1 MYINHMENKY
11 NEDNQSSGYNG
22 DNQAVQITE
31 KSPVNI
37 TLILLFI
44 VFALVCIGVAFLYMS
59 SNIHSPMTQFPAD
72 GSSEQSNT
80 TDGDLTNRESAR
92 ADNFNARIA
101 EGGNILRQMGAAEAA
116 IYFNRMLE
124 SASNPQERGQIELN
138 LGNARLQSNRVEAVA
153 LLKAVAINESYFD
166 FTRAKATNFVL
177 NEYTASNDEAFARE
191 HIFTGPV
198 WENFLG
204 DDLQESTLT
213 GFFYSADLSPTPEAN
228 MRIASDLAAQIAFTN
243 LTLNERDRNAAA
255 AQDYLRFG
263 NQLITE
269 LIQDGG
275 VVYGGTPPDEIAL
288 AMNRRGLALD
298 ILYFSG
304 YIDDADEVKDSYREA
319 ISYLID
325 NPIEISDGTGS
336 FIRYNYADFLFRL
349 DAEAEA
355 NNIRTVLSPIGG
367 LISRSNFTTFV
378 DGKLNNTVP
387 DSRPLNMIGHPE
399 TLRQIIGLSDE
410 FRRYLL
416 VTGVRNVPA
425 QSE

>member
-1 MYINHMENKY
+1 
-11 NEDNQSSGYNG
+11 
-22 DNQAVQITE
+22 
-31 KSPVNI
+31 
-37 TLILLFI
+37 
-44 VFALVCIGVAFLYMS
+44 
-59 SNIHSPMTQFPAD
+59 
-72 GSSEQSNT
+72 
-80 TDGDLTNRESAR
+80 
-92 ADNFNARIA
+92 
-101 EGGNILRQMGAAEAA
+101 
-116 IYFNRMLE
+116 MLE
-124 SASNPQERGQIELN
+124 SASNPQERGRIELN

>member
-1 MYINHMENKY
+1 
-11 NEDNQSSGYNG
+11 
-22 DNQAVQITE
+22 
-31 KSPVNI
+31 
-37 TLILLFI
+37 
-44 VFALVCIGVAFLYMS
+44 
-59 SNIHSPMTQFPAD
+59 
-72 GSSEQSNT
+72 
-80 TDGDLTNRESAR
+80 
-92 ADNFNARIA
+92 
-101 EGGNILRQMGAAEAA
+101 
-116 IYFNRMLE
+116 
-124 SASNPQERGQIELN
+124 
-138 LGNARLQSNRVEAVA
+138 
-153 LLKAVAINESYFD
+153 
-166 FTRAKATNFVL
+166 
-177 NEYTASNDEAFARE
+177 
-191 HIFTGPV
+191 
-198 WENFLG
+198 
-204 DDLQESTLT
+204 
-213 GFFYSADLSPTPEAN
+213 
-228 MRIASDLAAQIAFTN
+228 
-243 LTLNERDRNAAA
+243 
-255 AQDYLRFG
+255 
-263 NQLITE
+263 
-269 LIQDGG
+269 
-275 VVYGGTPPDEIAL
+275 
-288 AMNRRGLALD
+288 MNRRGLALD